1 VEEKAMQR
9 GASAHTTWSVEKDGV
24 QGREFPHREGGN
36 GVVIFRTRNEKGA
49 AAPPKGRDFRW
60 RVEIIGVR
68 GKACAPQLMLLSI
81 GFPDEKQLMGLI

>member
-1 VEEKAMQR
+1 MQR

-24 QGREFPHREGGN
+24 QGRGIPYGEGGN
-36 GVVIFRTRNEKGA
+36 CVMDFRTRNEKGA